1 MKNLKELYEANVDVR
16 ESQIPLEWRESF
28 SQFMFGST
36 CSAELDEDGKI
47 KEFIYYAC
55 DFRGWYFQN
64 KEAIERDIKID
75 EICKEENSYTHKK

>member
-1 MKNLKELYEANVDVR
+1 MTLKELYDANVDVR
-16 ESQIPLEWRESF
+16 ESQIPVEWRESF
-28 SQFMFGST
+28 FKFMMGST
-36 CSAELDEDGKI
+36 CSAETNEDGSV

-75 EICKEENSYTHKK
+75 EICKEENSYSHKK

>member
-1 MKNLKELYEANVDVR
+1 MTLRELYDANIDIR
-16 ESQIPLEWRESF
+16 ESQIPEEWKDSF
-28 SQFMFGST
+28 NKFIFGST
-36 CSAELDEDGKI
+36 CQAEVDEDGKV

-75 EICKEENSYTHKK
+75 EICKEENSYSHKK

>member
-1 MKNLKELYEANVDVR
+1 MTLREIYDANIDIR
-16 ESQIPLEWRESF
+16 ESQIPEEWKDSF
-28 SQFMFGST
+28 NKFIFGST
-36 CSAELDEDGKI
+36 CQAEVDEDGKV

-75 EICKEENSYTHKK
+75 EICKGENSYSHKK

>member
-1 MKNLKELYEANVDVR
+1 MTLKELYEANVDVK

-28 SQFMFGST
+28 FKFMLGST
-36 CSAELDEDGKI
+36 CQAEVDEDGKV

-55 DFRGWYFQN
+55 DFRGWYYEN

-75 EICKEENSYTHKK
+75 EVCKKEDSYTNKK

>member
-1 MKNLKELYEANVDVR
+1 MNLKELYEANVDVR
-16 ESQIPLEWRESF
+16 ESQIPVEWRESF
-28 SQFMFGST
+28 FKFMMGST
-36 CSAELDEDGKI
+36 CSAETNEDGSV

-75 EICKEENSYTHKK
+75 EVCKKEDSYMNKN